1 MESLSGQHSGG
12 LGLQLQMGDDVADK
26 ADNSADEMGDDA
38 AQTPRSVADK
48 ADNSADEMGD
58 DAAQTPR
65 SVADK
70 ADNSADGSIIE
81 ISNHTVDTVLYL
93 PVCRD
98 WQNNMCSVL
107 GLQFVKG
114 NRDHNEKP
122 LDIAL
127 DQAPSIRGRIKGD
140 GNCFFRAVAQEIT
153 GRQEDHAELRVLV
166 TSYMAH
172 NPAELSCYLTSSET
186 MGQYLRTTK
195 MDQQKVW
202 ATEIEIYGTAN
213 LLGTTIFV
221 YCPSGT
227 SNKWLRFAPKECH
240 DDNSHARECL

>member
-1 MESLSGQHSGG
+1 MLPLKIQAIINASLDTISIHVNMCSSCKHFIYGIPFWSTLRWTGP
-12 LGLQLQMGDDVADK
+12 QMGDD
-26 ADNSADEMGDDA
+26 
-38 AQTPRSVADK
+38 VADK

-114 NRDHNEKP
+114 NRDHNAKP
-122 LDIAL
+122 LDIVLWTKLLVYVVAL
-127 DQAPSIRGRIKGD
+127 KVMGIA
-140 GNCFFRAVAQEIT
+140 FL
-153 GRQEDHAELRVLV
+153 EL
-166 TSYMAH
+166 
-172 NPAELSCYLTSSET
+172 
-186 MGQYLRTTK
+186 
-195 MDQQKVW
+195 
-202 ATEIEIYGTAN
+202 
-213 LLGTTIFV
+213 
-221 YCPSGT
+221 
-227 SNKWLRFAPKECH
+227 
-240 DDNSHARECL
+240 